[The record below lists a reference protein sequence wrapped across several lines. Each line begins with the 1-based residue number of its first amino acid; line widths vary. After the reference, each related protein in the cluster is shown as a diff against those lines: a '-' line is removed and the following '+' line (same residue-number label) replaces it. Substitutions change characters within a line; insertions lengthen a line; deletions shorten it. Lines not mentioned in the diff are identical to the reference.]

1 MPLFSYKYSCALL
14 WCDAMLLGISLIFLR
29 LAFEIYWVVIS
40 LEIIMFYY

>member
-14 WCDAMLLGISLIFLR
+14 WYDAMLLGSSLIFLR
-29 LAFEIYWVVIS
+29 LAFESYWVVIS